1 MISVVIPSYNRR
13 DGMLALLA
21 DVFRQENADF
31 EVMMG
36 APFPKSLSTLL
47 R

>member
-21 DVFRQENADF
+21 DVYPAARRRTS
-31 EVMMG
+31 
-36 APFPKSLSTLL
+36 K
-47 R
+47 